1 MVGSPSYWLWH
12 YCWQLGGLFTVA
24 SAAGQHRTDMDAA
37 AQPPTRR
44 AGVARHHNPPAAYSP
59 RPILMTTWSPM
70 AASRRAYPTRTGTRH
85 PQTSARRCATLQS
98 VARERAPVRDLAT
111 SGPGSA
117 ASTHTRKVPFSQSM
131 TIPSGTATLTFWLE
145 IPVCDSTTDYLEVKL
160 DSTQV
165 YLVSGNSPLCGS
177 IGYVQQ
183 TVNVNAWANGGNHT
197 LTFHSE
203 TFSNNG
209 GISNFFVDDVR
220 LDATAGGPTNTP
232 TPTATPTPTRTP
244 TRTPTP
250 TATATGGPPAQTG
263 PGVRLSEVMHYPLA
277 SGPEWVE
284 LRNYAASPVSL
295 RGHSLRD
302 EDGNVYHI
310 PAPLPSV
317 PAGADRQWFS
327 STGRAAAR
335 MI

>member
-1 MVGSPSYWLWH
+1 
-12 YCWQLGGLFTVA
+12 
-24 SAAGQHRTDMDAA
+24 
-37 AQPPTRR
+37 
-44 AGVARHHNPPAAYSP
+44 
-59 RPILMTTWSPM
+59 
-70 AASRRAYPTRTGTRH
+70 
-85 PQTSARRCATLQS
+85 
-98 VARERAPVRDLAT
+98 
-111 SGPGSA
+111 
-117 ASTHTRKVPFSQSM
+117 M

-145 IPVCDSTTDYLEVKL
+145 IPVCDSTADYLEVKL

-232 TPTATPTPTRTP
+232 TPTATPNTDAHTHAHPDAYGNRD
-244 TRTPTP
+244 RW
-250 TATATGGPPAQTG
+250 PACPDRAG
-263 PGVRLSEVMHYPLA
+263 IRLSEVMYYPLA

-284 LRNYAASPVSL
+284 LRNYAASPVQ
-295 RGHSLRD
+295 
-302 EDGNVYHI
+302 
-310 PAPLPSV
+310 PA
-317 PAGADRQWFS
+317 
-327 STGRAAAR
+327 RALAA
-335 MI
+335 